1 MPLIRS
7 VDEWSREV
15 AGAAPVALPR
25 HVLMADPAA
34 FTVKEAINDFMKDAD
49 GNLLKVDEELARQQW
64 LNLFQA
70 FQRRAGLNCVA
81 LPAQDGLEDLCF
93 TANPS
98 MAIPLPGGGLDIW
111 LGIMAF
117 GSRAGESSQHER
129 YFRQLGLEPKSM
141 PASVTRFEAHG
152 DGILHPGRFILHA
165 GIGQRSSEEAWQ
177 HLSEAYPE
185 MDVLLYELQDTPFY
199 HLDTALAALDETTA
213 LYMPQAFNET
223 GLELVHKAFPNAI
236 ALNEAEGMNFA
247 GNAFCPDKQHVF
259 LQAGSTELEEKIAA
273 RGFTPVPIDTSEFM
287 KSGGSVFCLK
297 MAY

>member
-1 MPLIRS
+1 MPLIRN
-7 VDEWSREV
+7 VAEWSREV
-15 AGAAPVALPR
+15 ADTAPVALPR

-34 FTVKEAINDFMKDAD
+34 FTVKEAINPFMLDED
-49 GNLLKVDEELARQQW
+49 GNLLTVDEELARQQW
-64 LNLFQA
+64 LKLFQA

-81 LPAQDGLEDLCF
+81 LPAQEDMVDLCF

-98 MAIPLPGGGLDIW
+98 MALQLPDGGLDIW
-111 LGIMAF
+111 LGIMAH
-117 GSRAGESSQHER
+117 GSRADESGQHER
-129 YFRQLGLEPKSM
+129 YFRQLGLDPKRM
-141 PASVTRFEAHG
+141 PESVSRFEAHG

-177 HLSEAYPE
+177 HLSEVYPD
-185 MDVLLYELQDTPFY
+185 MDVLLYELQETPYY
-199 HLDTALAALDETTA
+199 HLDTALAAIDETTA
-213 LYMPQAFNET
+213 LYVPQAFNET
-223 GLELVHKAFPNAI
+223 GLALVHKAFPDAI
-236 ALNEAEGMNFA
+236 ALSDAEALNFA

-259 LQAGSTELEEKIAA
+259 FQAGSPGLEAKLSE